1 LKSESSGKVAPMSSL
16 NFLLAAKLST
26 LIPKTCVFVFSN
38 LAISD

>member
-16 NFLLAAKLST
+16 NLLLAAKLST
-26 LIPKTCVFVFSN
+26 LMPKTCVPLFSK